1 MLGNKSP
8 RRAVKTPK
16 GKQQVASWLKYLEK
30 TEAKN
35 RKAQNVAPYDFQWIW
50 EELGVSELRK

>member
-35 RKAQNVAPYDFQWIW
+35 RNAQNSPTYDFLWMW